1 MQMTY
6 NINEREFHMSISLH
20 EAYFLEE
27 MLEKHLDDYV
37 ESLTRE
43 KFKDPTTDQTKA
55 WGYYQRQ
62 RQSGLDLKNKAK
74 DLIARANC
82 VSGTGTTI
90 RDVNGAL

>member
-62 RQSGLDLKNKAK
+62 RQSGLDLKN
-74 DLIARANC
+74 NC
-82 VSGTGTTI
+82 LLYTSPSP
-90 RDVNGAL
+90 RDQRGSRMPSSA